1 MSSITIIPTTTS
13 SSSNYHPNINI
24 LPMHPSYLLPN
35 FPHQQNP
42 PSYPHLVQP
51 IPKKTSLYG
60 ARHRK
65 YNNFNK
71 FQTGTTTTFSGYTN
85 MTGNRQINLRP
96 IPAPHCYLP
105 PPSSSYHHNNN
116 NSHYNR
122 YHHQQQNNNY
132 IQNLPSLLDTNP
144 FHFPSHHNTR
154 KYNHA
159 QQYNPNNY
167 QYHHSRALSRSRFHI
182 LSQLPSKSSSRSRSQ
197 HYQPPPIKARRN
209 HQHYHNNNNIHRSP
223 SPSYNNN
230 YENYNN
236 NHSFEDLILSDSMCS
251 RVRTY
256 AIRKLNVVDVELS
269 YESGCDIIKMINWL
283 QTPDAQRM
291 IHATSLSTLQ

>member
-1 MSSITIIPTTTS
+1 MSSITIIPTTTI
-13 SSSNYHPNINI
+13 SSSNYHPIINI
-24 LPMHPSYLLPN
+24 PPMHPSYLLPN

-42 PSYPHLVQP
+42 PSYHHLVQQ

-60 ARHRK
+60 AGQRK

-85 MTGNRQINLRP
+85 MTGNRQINLPP
-96 IPAPHCYLP
+96 ILAPHCHL
-105 PPSSSYHHNNN
+105 PPSSS
-116 NSHYNR
+116 S

-154 KYNHA
+154 KYHHA

-182 LSQLPSKSSSRSRSQ
+182 LSQLPSKSRSCSRSQ
-197 HYQPPPIKARRN
+197 RYQPPPPPPIKPHRN
-209 HQHYHNNNNIHRSP
+209 HQHYHNNNNFHRSP

-230 YENYNN
+230 YKNCNN
-236 NHSFEDLILSDSMCS
+236 NHSFKGLILSDSMCS

-283 QTPDAQRM
+283 QTPDAQR
-291 IHATSLSTLQ
+291 T